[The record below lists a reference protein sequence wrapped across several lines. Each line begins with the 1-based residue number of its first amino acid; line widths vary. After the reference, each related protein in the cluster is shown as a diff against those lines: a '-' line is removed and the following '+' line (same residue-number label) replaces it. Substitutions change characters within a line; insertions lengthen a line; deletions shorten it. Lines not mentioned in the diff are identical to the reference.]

1 MLQYAFHSIAGV
13 LVTILRKASATCGSP
28 NRALECIAKALGA
41 RVSFTATVDSLY
53 IKQGR
58 YLCSIIIGTSFFCG
72 ALWDILPIEKSNAEV
87 IAELQEERNHEEMI
101 KRDGTIQ
108 ALYPQCA
115 HPTETTSPFEH
126 LGSAL
131 LKINGP
137 HNYPGR

>member
-1 MLQYAFHSIAGV
+1 MHKLDMSDDDLLEHV
-13 LVTILRKASATCGSP
+13 CETHLNDLGSGNKYYFDDESGREFECVDEHWEGP
-28 NRALECIAKALGA
+28 N
-41 RVSFTATVDSLY
+41 
-53 IKQGR
+53 
-58 YLCSIIIGTSFFCG
+58 FCG